1 VSMSVIL
8 IIAIGIFLAAV
19 LTMIVILLFAKD

>member
-1 VSMSVIL
+1 L